1 MEDKADANASDP
13 VDPNHHMQPLQ
24 GENLNPGVERF
35 LGYFLG
41 SKREGS
47 RRKKSFVQIVRSKFA
62 PVVMVYAGKGRED
75 WRGGDGGGR

>member
-47 RRKKSFVQIVRSKFA
+47 RRKKSFVQIVRSTLHQ
-62 PVVMVYAGKGRED
+62 
-75 WRGGDGGGR
+75 W